1 MNYLHNAD
9 GKIIGRYEEKGTK
22 RIVYAEDRYIQ
33 LGYYDTKDDR
43 TYDAYGNCVANGD
56 TTADLPYYLHEIHF
70 PLPDIERVRFTNYRI
85 KRATAPKMIYSD
97 LQDAYWDNGRC
108 EICKKSHRTCRISGF
123 PSMCE
128 TCYRFMKLY
137 GNTDALDLARE
148 SKRHAI
154 PIEKFQK
161 AVEMTKAPYLAEAKA
176 AEAELRK
183 IAIQGIK
190 DAVLSGTEMLVEN
203 SRHQAATQENAAT
216 KPHVQS
222 LASTRTSQGKKK
234 RKRKISFLGWIV
246 IIFFGIQAV
255 KILAALVG
263 YAIIRVYVGI

>member
-1 MNYLHNAD
+1 
-9 GKIIGRYEEKGTK
+9 
-22 RIVYAEDRYIQ
+22 
-33 LGYYDTKDDR
+33 
-43 TYDAYGNCVANGD
+43 
-56 TTADLPYYLHEIHF
+56 
-70 PLPDIERVRFTNYRI
+70 
-85 KRATAPKMIYSD
+85 
-97 LQDAYWDNGRC
+97 
-108 EICKKSHRTCRISGF
+108 
-123 PSMCE
+123 
-128 TCYRFMKLY
+128 
-137 GNTDALDLARE
+137 
-148 SKRHAI
+148 
-154 PIEKFQK
+154 
-161 AVEMTKAPYLAEAKA
+161 MTKAPYIAEAKA

-255 KILAALVG
+255 KILAALVI
-263 YAIIRVYVGI
+263 YSIIRVYTGI